1 MSETRTPVDVD
12 EGSGHPAAEHA
23 AFADAAGGYYTPIVA
38 VFTATLIISNI
49 CATKGVAFFTGH
61 TVAWG
66 PFQVLPINTDGAFF
80 LFPLAYVIGDVLS
93 EVYGFRATR
102 RAVYYG
108 FACLLLMV
116 GCFWIAIG
124 LPAAD
129 FYENQAAFRTVVG
142 TTPQLVLAGLA
153 GYFIGQFLNSVT
165 LVLIKERTKEKH
177 LWARLLGSTVAG
189 EFGDTL
195 VFCSIAATAIGI
207 HTWPD
212 FLNYLIV
219 GFLWKTLV
227 EMMILPISYRCIA
240 FLKKREPSYAPRPT
254 SALYN

>member
-1 MSETRTPVDVD
+1 MKTSAEVD
-12 EGSGHPAAEHA
+12 GSGRPAVEHA
-23 AFADAAGGYYTPIVA
+23 SFATSAGGYYTPVVV

-49 CATKGVAFFTGH
+49 CATKGVQFFAGH
-61 TVAWG
+61 SMALG
-66 PFQVLPINTDGAFF
+66 PLQILPINTDGAFF

-102 RAVYYG
+102 RAVYFG
-108 FACLLLMV
+108 FGSLLLMV
-116 GCFWIAIG
+116 LCFWIAIA
-124 LPAAD
+124 LPPAD
-129 FYENQAAFRTVVG
+129 FYENQAAFRSVVG

-212 FLNYLIV
+212 FFNYLIV

-240 FLKKREPSYAPRPT
+240 FLKKREPTYGPRPT
-254 SALYN
+254 SALHS